1 MLNLVSYTNNISSFS
16 RIDTPRHNSTEDV
29 LDLIKSLRDK
39 RSEDI
44 QDRVINDLRKK
55 ERTYN
60 KNNTANKRS
69 RKTTEL
75 E

>member
-1 MLNLVSYTNNISSFS
+1 MLNLVSYANNISSFS
-16 RIDTPRHNSTEDV
+16 RNNTLRPNSTEDV
-29 LDLIKSLRDK
+29 LNLIKSLRDK

-44 QDRVINDLRKK
+44 QDRVIDDLRKK
-55 ERTYN
+55 EQN

-75 E
+75 K

>member
-1 MLNLVSYTNNISSFS
+1 MLNLVSYANNISSFS
-16 RIDTPRHNSTEDV
+16 RTNTPRPNSTEDV
-29 LDLIKSLRDK
+29 LNLIKSLRDK

-44 QDRVINDLRKK
+44 QDRVIDDLRKK
-55 ERTYN
+55 EQTYN

-75 E
+75 K

>member
-1 MLNLVSYTNNISSFS
+1 MLNLISYTNNVSNFSGISTS
-16 RIDTPRHNSTEDV
+16 RSNSTEDV

-44 QDRVINDLRKK
+44 QDRVIDDLRKK
-55 ERTYN
+55 EQTYN
-60 KNNTANKRS
+60 KNNTDNKRS

-75 E
+75 K

>member
-1 MLNLVSYTNNISSFS
+1 MLNLISYANNISSFS
-16 RIDTPRHNSTEDV
+16 RIDTPRSNSTEDV

-44 QDRVINDLRKK
+44 QDRVIDDLHKK
-55 ERTYN
+55 EQAYN

-75 E
+75 K